1 MEKLLTNPAF
11 FFNKCF
17 FKKKFLFFL
26 YIYSKYIFYNNYILQ
41 QLHNKSIYH
50 ARAREIIICATLHL
64 KMRQLQRFT
73 RNFKFQNL
81 SLKFFPRPKI
91 ALNQLSINN
100 KNVDNVQRCYIC
112 ATLILII
119 RHISVVSPLSRI
131 FSKNGYLY
139 NILSFKYI
147 SVDNTVNKHICATV
161 FLIIRYISVESPFKR
176 LFFGLNTHMCNT
188 SADYQRQKRCVTA

>member
-1 MEKLLTNPAF
+1 MEKFLTNPAF

-17 FKKKFLFFL
+17 FKKKILFFIY
-26 YIYSKYIFYNNYILQ
+26 YIYVEYIFLNNYILQ
-41 QLHNKSIYH
+41 QLHKSIYR
-50 ARAREIIICATLHL
+50 ARAREIIICSTLHL

-81 SLKFFPRPKI
+81 PLKFFPLPKI
-91 ALNQLSINN
+91 AINQLNINN
-100 KNVDNVQRCYIC
+100 KNVDNAQRCYIC
-112 ATLILII
+112 ATLTLII

-161 FLIIRYISVESPFKR
+161 FLIIRYISVVSPFKR
-176 LFFGLNTHMCNT
+176 LFFDLNTHMCNT